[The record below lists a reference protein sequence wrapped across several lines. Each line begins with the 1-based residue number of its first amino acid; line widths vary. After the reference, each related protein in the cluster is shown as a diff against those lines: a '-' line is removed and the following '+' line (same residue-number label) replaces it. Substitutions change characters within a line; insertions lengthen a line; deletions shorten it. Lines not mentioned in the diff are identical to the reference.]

1 MPYGESGGLSASDIA
16 LLNGNCGRSNS
27 NDGFGDGNSG
37 WWIILFLIFALGG
50 WGRGFGG
57 FGGGYGNGFGGSTG
71 GVTDGYVLASDFAQ
85 VDRKLDSISNGI
97 CDSTFALNNTMTNGF
112 ANVQNTLCQGFSGVN
127 NAITTNG
134 YETRLGVQGLSASLA
149 NCCCDLKTQI
159 ADCCCQTQSGIQQV
173 NYNMA
178 MNTNTLQNAMCL
190 NTRDII
196 DNQNANYR
204 ALHDEIV
211 ANRIEDKNAQIAAQQ
226 NEINSLRLQASQ
238 ANQNAVLQAA
248 MDANTAEIIRRT
260 GNDCPVNAY
269 VVQPPTPVNFPTNCC
284 GTFTGYGYNNNYN
297 SCGCNCGCC

>member
-1 MPYGESGGLSASDIA
+1 MNYGDGALSASDVA
-16 LLNGNCGRSNS
+16 LLNNCGRNNS
-27 NDGFGDGNSG
+27 NDGFGDGNA
-37 WWIILFLIFALGG
+37 WWIVLFLIFALGG

-57 FGGGYGNGFGGSTG
+57 FGGGYGSGFGGSTG

-149 NCCCDLKTQI
+149 SCCCDVRQQI
-159 ADCCCQTQSGIQQV
+159 SDCCCQVNRGIDGI

-211 ANRIEDKNAQIAAQQ
+211 ANRIEDKNAQIQAQQ
-226 NEINSLRLQASQ
+226 NEINSLRLAASQ
-238 ANQNAVLQAA
+238 ANQNAVLQAR

-260 GNDCPVNAY
+260 GNDCPVPAFIVPN
-269 VVQPPTPVNFPTNCC
+269 PNCC
-284 GTFTGYGYNNNYN
+284 YNYQVTGYGYNNNN
-297 SCGCNCGCC
+297 CGCNCGCC

>member
-1 MPYGESGGLSASDIA
+1 MNYGDGSLSASDVA
-16 LLNGNCGRSNS
+16 LITDRNNS
-27 NDGFGDGNSG
+27 NCNGFGDGNSA
-37 WWIILFLIFALGG
+37 WWVILFLLFALGG

-57 FGGGYGNGFGGSTG
+57 FGGGYGGYYGGSQG
-71 GVTDGYVLASDFAQ
+71 GAVDGYVLSSDFGQ
-85 VDRKLDSISNGI
+85 VDRKLDTLSNGI

-112 ANVQNTLCQGFSGVN
+112 ANVQNTLCQGFAGVN

-149 NCCCDLKTQI
+149 NCCCDIRSEI
-159 ADCCCQTQSGIQQV
+159 ADCCCKTQRGIDQV

-211 ANRIEDKNAQIAAQQ
+211 ANRIEDKNAQIAQQQ
-226 NEINSLRLQASQ
+226 NEINSLRLQARQ

-260 GNDCPVNAY
+260 GNDCPVPAY
-269 VVQPPTPVNFPTNCC
+269 VVQPPAQVTFPTNCC
-284 GTFTGYGYNNNYN
+284 GQFTGYNN
-297 SCGCNCGCC
+297 CGCNSCC